1 MLKFKTFQSE
11 KYYFVAVR
19 LFPSPEVAVFAAVTN
34 YFFQFMLPLLVL
46 VFIYAHIAVVLF
58 MKSRKNTLT
67 EVQYLSLVNL
77 CKVLFL
83 ATKVF

>member
-1 MLKFKTFQSE
+1 M
-11 KYYFVAVR
+11 
-19 LFPSPEVAVFAAVTN
+19 FAAVTN

-67 EVQYLSLVNL
+67 EVEYLSSVSL
-77 CKVLFL
+77 CKILFL
-83 ATKVF
+83 VTKVLYKEIKFN